1 MAEGGIKA
9 KGSFAE
15 PLVGGA
21 EHIVVGEAMAEGKA
35 AGLLMGQAEMGDGK
49 GLLLRRQ
56 PPRGRSLAGTR
67 LWSLQK
73 GAAGRC
79 RASAA
84 MAHPL
89 AAIRERWKGFSPLR
103 FRPGR
108 LGGRR
113 QSIGGVLF
121 AGATGRSTGE
131 LGHGDGACA
140 IGYLDRSAAR
150 LIPPPWLP
158 DGATNLSAED
168 TNGVGSGNR
177 DSDNSGASAS
187 ALTTATGCKSREWC
201 RVRASKAPAVSDRC
215 ISLRMAGGELEK
227 GFQAGRRQVARPVAM
242 ATIDGDVVSSRTTQG
257 WSSREPWSG

>member
-9 KGSFAE
+9 EGGLAE

-21 EHIVVGEAMAEGKA
+21 EHIVVGEAMANGKA
-35 AGLLMGQAEMGDGK
+35 PGLLMGQAEMGDGK
-49 GLLLRRQ
+49 GLLLRSQ
-56 PPRGRSLAGTR
+56 PPRSGTLMGSW
-67 LWSLQK
+67 LWSLEE

-84 MAHPL
+84 MAPTL
-89 AAIRERWKGFSPLR
+89 PATRERWKGFSPLR
-103 FRPGR
+103 FRPCRPGC
-108 LGGRR
+108 RR

-121 AGATGRSTGE
+121 AGATGRRAGE

-140 IGYLDRSAAR
+140 IGYSDRSAAR
-150 LIPPPWLP
+150 LIPAPWLP
-158 DGATNLSAED
+158 AGATSLSAED
-168 TNGVGSGNR
+168 TNGVGNGNC
-177 DSDNSGASAS
+177 DCDNSGTSGS

-201 RVRASKAPAVSDRC
+201 RVRASKAPAVSGQC

-227 GFQAGRRQVARPVAM
+227 GFQAGRSKVARPVAM
-242 ATIDGDVVSSRTTQG
+242 ATIDGGVVSSPTTQG